1 MSEPGKQLLFMG
13 QEIGM
18 YDEWIDK
25 EQVDWH
31 LLDYPYH
38 RTLKKYVQSM
48 NRLYRDNPEF
58 YRADY
63 DPEGFRWLVVD
74 DREHSVFSYTR
85 RAGTAFKVCILNYRP
100 DVYHDFKIPV
110 PSPGTYRE

>member
-1 MSEPGKQLLFMG
+1 
-13 QEIGM
+13 
-18 YDEWIDK
+18 
-25 EQVDWH
+25 
-31 LLDYPYH
+31 

-74 DREHSVFSYTR
+74 DREHSVISYTR
-85 RAGTAFKVCILNYRP
+85 RAGTAFKVCILNYRQ
-100 DVYHDFKIPV
+100 DVYYVFKIPV
-110 PSPGTYRE
+110 QSPETYSEVLDDRVIAIYVQVNIQL